1 MFPTPYSNGMVKGGK
16 ENHRQGKRGKKNK
29 NLWNVHATPMYL
41 AITVLQQ

>member
-1 MFPTPYSNGMVKGGK
+1 MFPTPYSNEMVKGGK
-16 ENHRQGKRGKKNK
+16 KTIDRGKGVKKKK